1 VRVWSVRERL
11 TLWYTAVLSLG
22 LILLSC
28 TVWLALDRILHQE
41 LSNTLLNQT
50 QGLQEYIRIE
60 DEENTLTLP
69 HEIDEFAHALPHHHV
84 LVIANPGG
92 GVVYRSGDAAPI
104 ELLPLAGQK
113 AFTFHGRHYFATASD
128 LPLKDRRLRVTLAL
142 SSEEIDHPVKL
153 LGVIL
158 LVVVPVFIICGV
170 VGGRWLSRRALQ
182 PVADITKKAREI
194 GLSNLSERLPVPET
208 DDEIQR
214 LTETWNDMLGRL
226 ELAVSRIS
234 QFTAD
239 ASHELRTPIAVVRLA
254 AENALRKMR
263 SETDYRGALER
274 IQQQAE
280 GMTRLIEDLLFLAR
294 ADVQGQWQPAFQAVD
309 LGAIAASVASD
320 LQPLAV
326 QKGLDLRIE
335 LPQGGVAVWGD
346 ESSLRRLILIL
357 LDNGIKYTP
366 KDGRV
371 GLRISKDAERHVLA
385 VSDTGIGISQENT
398 PLLFERFFRTDPS
411 RNKES
416 GGYGLGLAI
425 AKAIA
430 QAHDAQIQVASSPGE
445 GSAFMVS
452 FQAREFGTGPRRPT
466 KEELPA
472 AIPVAASIHSKS
484 S

>member
-1 VRVWSVRERL
+1 MKVWSVRERL
-11 TLWYTAVLSLG
+11 TLWHTAVLSLG

-41 LSNTLLNQT
+41 LSDTLVNQT

-60 DEENTLTLP
+60 YEEHASTLP
-69 HEIDEFAHALPHHHV
+69 HEIDEFAHALPPHHV
-84 LVIANPGG
+84 LVIADPGSG
-92 GVVYRSGDAAPI
+92 LVYRSGDAVPT
-104 ELLPLAGQK
+104 ELLPSAGQK
-113 AFTFHGRHYFATASD
+113 AFTFRGRHYVATASD
-128 LPLKDRRLRVTLAL
+128 LPLKDRRLRVALAL

-153 LGVIL
+153 LGAIL
-158 LVVVPVFIICGV
+158 LVVVPIFIICGV
-170 VGGRWLSRRALQ
+170 LGGRWLSRRALQ
-182 PVADITKKAREI
+182 PVADITEKARAI

-226 ELAVSRIS
+226 ELSVSRIS

-263 SETDYRGALER
+263 AETDYRGALER

-294 ADVQGQWQPAFQAVD
+294 ADVQGQWQLEFQTVD
-309 LGAIAASVASD
+309 LDALAASVASD

-326 QKGLDLRIE
+326 QKAVDLRME
-335 LPQGGVAVWGD
+335 LPQGGGAIWGD
-346 ESSLRRLILIL
+346 ESSLRRLVLIL
-357 LDNGIKYTP
+357 LDNAIKYTP
-366 KDGRV
+366 SGGSV
-371 GLRISKDAERHVLA
+371 GLRVFKDGERHVLA
-385 VSDTGIGISQENT
+385 VSDTGIGIGQENT
-398 PLLFERFFRTDPS
+398 SLLFERFFRTDPS

-425 AKAIA
+425 AKAIT
-430 QAHDAQIQVASSPGE
+430 QAHDAQIQVTSCPGA
-445 GSAFMVS
+445 GSAFTVS

-466 KEELPA
+466 KEEIPA
-472 AIPVAASIHSKS
+472 AIPIAVSIHSKS